1 MLFFGGAVTN
11 DFSKLWG
18 QAPELDQN
26 MLGQL
31 QARFME
37 QWKTLSET
45 AAKGSLPEIKDRRFK
60 SEAWQ
65 QSPAHL
71 MMAHMYLLSSDAM
84 KQMVKAAAVP
94 DEVKEQL
101 DFSIS
106 QWVDAMSP
114 ANFLATNPEAQKLLV
129 ETGGQSLQ
137 AGIQNFINDMTKG
150 RITQTDESQFAVGE
164 NLAITPG
171 SVVYRNKYFE
181 LIQYKPQT
189 DQVYQRPLLMVPP
202 CINKYYILD
211 LQPGNSMIEYLV
223 SQGFTVF
230 VTSWRN
236 PLPDDKDGI
245 EKSTWDDYIEEGVL
259 NAIDLVREISG
270 QPKVNVL
277 GFCVGGTMLSTA
289 LAVAASRRQNRVAS
303 LTLLATMLDFCD
315 TGTLGV
321 FANEPHAKI
330 RESQIGNGGLMTGR
344 ELSTTFSFLR
354 PNELVWN
361 YVVSNYLKGET
372 PMPFDLLY
380 WNSDSTNLPGPF
392 FSWYFRH
399 TYLENRLREPKALTV
414 CGQPVDLGKIKVPA
428 YIQASKEDHIVPWK
442 TAYVSSQLL
451 TGDVRFV
458 LGASGHIAGVINPV
472 SKNRRS
478 YWTNDVHDNSVESDQ
493 WFDTATEHP
502 GSWWPDY
509 SQWLAGQSGK
519 LVAAQTEQGSEV
531 HPVLEAAPGSYVKV
545 RAV

>member
-1 MLFFGGAVTN
+1 MLHFGGAVTN
-11 DFSKLWG
+11 NFCKLWG
-18 QAPELDQN
+18 HAPEFDQH

-31 QARFME
+31 QAQFME
-37 QWKTLSET
+37 NWKALSES
-45 AAKGSLPEIKDRRFK
+45 AANGAMPQIKDRRFK
-60 SEAWQ
+60 SDAWKE
-65 QSPAHL
+65 SPAHL

-94 DEVKEQL
+94 EEVKEQL
-101 DFSIS
+101 GFSVS

-114 ANFLATNPEAQKLLV
+114 ANFLATNPEAQKLLL
-129 ETGGQSLQ
+129 ETGGQSLHS
-137 AGIQNFINDMTKG
+137 GIQNFMNDLAKG
-150 RITQTDESQFAVGE
+150 RITQTDESKFAVGE

-171 SVVYRNKYFE
+171 SIVYRNEYFE

-189 DQVYQRPLLMVPP
+189 QQVYQRPLLMVPP

-211 LQPGNSMIEYLV
+211 LQPGNSLIEYIV

-236 PLPDDKDGI
+236 PLPEDTDGI
-245 EKSTWDDYIEEGVL
+245 EKATWDDYVEDGVL

-270 QPKVNVL
+270 QPKINVL

-289 LAVAASRRQNRVAS
+289 LAVAASRRQSRVAS

-315 TGTLGV
+315 TGALGV
-321 FANEPHAKI
+321 FANESHAKI
-330 RESQIGNGGLMTGR
+330 RESQIGQGGLMTGR

-428 YIQASKEDHIVPWK
+428 FVQASKEDHIVPWK

-478 YWTNDVHDNSVESDQ
+478 YWTNDAHDNSVEPDQ
-493 WFDTATEHP
+493 WFDSASEHP
-502 GSWWPDY
+502 GSWWPEY
-509 SQWLAGQSGK
+509 AKWLAEQSGK
-519 LVAAQTEQGSEV
+519 LVPAPVEQGSESS
-531 HPVLEAAPGSYVKV
+531 PVLEPAPGSYVKV

>member
-289 LAVAASRRQNRVAS
+289 LTVAASRRQNRVAS